1 MFRSLIPFSRRD
13 LAASD
18 PFTSFQ
24 REMNRLFDEAFRDV
38 PVVKNG
44 KAFLSP
50 SIDVKDTDKA
60 VEVTAE
66 LPGIDEKD
74 VQVTFEN
81 DVLTIK
87 GEKKSEKEESKAG
100 YQLSERSYGSFER
113 ALQVSDVDGDK
124 IGATFSKGVLKVTLP
139 KLPESK
145 AKTKKIEIKSA
156 A

>member
-1 MFRSLIPFSRRD
+1 MFHSLIPFSRREEN
-13 LAASD
+13 D
-18 PFTSFQ
+18 PFTSLQ
-24 REMNRLFDEAFRDV
+24 REMNRMLDDAFRGV
-38 PVVKNG
+38 PMLKSNG

-50 SIDVKDTDKA
+50 SVDVKETDKA

-74 VQVTFEN
+74 VQVTFEH

-87 GEKKSEKEESKAG
+87 GEKKTEKDESKEG
-100 YQLSERSYGSFER
+100 YKVSERSYGSFER
-113 ALQVSDVDGDK
+113 AWQIADVDSDK
-124 IGATFSKGVLKVTLP
+124 ITANFTKGVLKVTLP
-139 KLPESK
+139 KAPEAK